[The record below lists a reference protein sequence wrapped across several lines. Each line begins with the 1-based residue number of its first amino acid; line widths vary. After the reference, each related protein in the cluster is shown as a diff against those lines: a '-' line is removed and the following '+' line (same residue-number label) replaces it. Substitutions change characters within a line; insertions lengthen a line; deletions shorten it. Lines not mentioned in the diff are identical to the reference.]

1 METTILYLAIAFL
14 LGILA
19 GHLIGKLQ
27 KAYGVLKIDRY
38 NSDKELYRFEIDNL
52 DELAKKKFIVLR
64 VDNDAD
70 LSQK

>member
-14 LGILA
+14 LGILTD
-19 GHLIGKLQ
+19 HLIGKLQ

-38 NSDKELYRFEIDNL
+38 HSDKELYRFEIDNL
-52 DELAKKKFIVLR
+52 DELAKKKFIVLQ

>member
-14 LGILA
+14 LGILTD
-19 GHLIGKLQ
+19 HLIGKLQ
-27 KAYGVLKIDRY
+27 KAYVVLKIDRY
-38 NSDKELYRFEIDNL
+38 HSDKELYRFEIDNL

>member
-19 GHLIGKLQ
+19 GHLIGELQ

-38 NSDKELYRFEIDNL
+38 HSDKELYRFEIDNL

>member
-14 LGILA
+14 LGILTD
-19 GHLIGKLQ
+19 HLIGKLQ

-38 NSDKELYRFEIDNL
+38 HSDKELYRFEIDNL
-52 DELAKKKFIVLR
+52 DELVKKKFIVLR

>member
-1 METTILYLAIAFL
+1 METTILYLAIAFI
-14 LGILA
+14 LGILTD
-19 GHLIGKLQ
+19 HLISKLQ

-38 NSDKELYRFEIDNL
+38 HSDKELYRFEIDNL

>member
-14 LGILA
+14 LGILTD
-19 GHLIGKLQ
+19 HLIGKLQ
-27 KAYGVLKIDRY
+27 KAHGVLKIDRY
-38 NSDKELYRFEIDNL
+38 HSDKELYRFEIDNL

>member
-14 LGILA
+14 LGILTDR
-19 GHLIGKLQ
+19 LVGKLQ

-38 NSDKELYRFEIDNL
+38 HSDKELYRFEIDNL

>member
-19 GHLIGKLQ
+19 GYLIGKLQ
-27 KAYGVLKIDRY
+27 KVYGVLKIDRY
-38 NSDKELYRFEIDNL
+38 HSDKELYRFEIDNL

>member
-1 METTILYLAIAFL
+1 METTILYLTITFL

-38 NSDKELYRFEIDNL
+38 HSDKELYRFEIDNL

>member
-1 METTILYLAIAFL
+1 METTILYLAITFL

-38 NSDKELYRFEIDNL
+38 HSDKELYRFEIDNL
-52 DELAKKKFIVLR
+52 DELAKKKFIVSR

>member
-14 LGILA
+14 LGILTD
-19 GHLIGKLQ
+19 HLIGKLQ
-27 KAYGVLKIDRY
+27 KTYGVLKIDRY
-38 NSDKELYRFEIDNL
+38 HSDKELYRFEIDNL

>member
-14 LGILA
+14 LGILTD
-19 GHLIGKLQ
+19 HLICKLQ

-38 NSDKELYRFEIDNL
+38 HSDKELYRFEIDNL

>member
-14 LGILA
+14 LGILTDQ
-19 GHLIGKLQ
+19 LIGKLQ

-38 NSDKELYRFEIDNL
+38 HSDKELYRFEIDNL

>member
-1 METTILYLAIAFL
+1 METTILYLAITFL

-38 NSDKELYRFEIDNL
+38 HSDKELYRFEIDNL

>member
-1 METTILYLAIAFL
+1 METTILYLAIAFF

-19 GHLIGKLQ
+19 DHLIGKLQ

-38 NSDKELYRFEIDNL
+38 HSDKELYRFEIDNL